1 MLPLQEENRNK
12 CLCSVSERK
21 NNSTFCLLQRLT
33 KHENRGQSIAFP
45 AKEAMKTKQCVHKS
59 KYSECC
65 YFCSS
70 DSRNTGVTFGQ
81 RLIVDWCESE
91 VVGFLCWL

>member
-1 MLPLQEENRNK
+1 MN
-12 CLCSVSERK
+12 
-21 NNSTFCLLQRLT
+21 
-33 KHENRGQSIAFP
+33 
-45 AKEAMKTKQCVHKS
+45 TKQYVHKS
-59 KYSECC
+59 KCSGCC

-91 VVGFLCWL
+91 VVLVGFLCWLYSFCFVKIVKCKFFIDFKL